1 MREIREYKQKIS
13 KFAEYESSYDG
24 KTTNRRTAM
33 WK

>member
-1 MREIREYKQKIS
+1 MTENHADKQKIS

-24 KTTNRRTAM
+24 KTTDRRTAM